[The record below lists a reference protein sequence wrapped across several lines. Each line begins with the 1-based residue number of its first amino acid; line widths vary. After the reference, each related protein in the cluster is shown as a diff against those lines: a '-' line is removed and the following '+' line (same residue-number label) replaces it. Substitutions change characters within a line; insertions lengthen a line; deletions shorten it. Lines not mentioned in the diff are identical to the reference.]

1 MQKHYQLLTVDELQ
15 KDEAEILEVLS
26 AIRDGRLSNDI
37 KLLNY
42 YRELPV
48 SFEASI
54 DYLERGVV
62 DMRVHDLQ
70 AAAMLIEKETFI
82 KSDHLAHD
90 VIAKVIRIRKDRHL
104 AILGFFQYVQITAE
118 RRLFVRVRV
127 SERHDA
133 TFHYNNQLI
142 HGQIEDISFG
152 GISIAAPKGSVM
164 EENVTGMVSISLPT
178 ARLEVSGKLLKVD
191 EDDSSAKH
199 IIELGVDNRSERV
212 ISQFI
217 FSQQSRI
224 IRELK
229 DLFGSGPDNLIP

>member
-1 MQKHYQLLTVDELQ
+1 MFAHGYLCIIAAATDGPTAPGYQGQRQIMTRTCTQSIFPDPVMQKHYQLLTVDDLQ
-15 KDEAEILEVLS
+15 QDEAAILGVLS
-26 AIRDGRLSNDI
+26 SIRDGRLPNDI

-70 AAAMLIEKETFI
+70 AAAMMIEKETFI

-90 VIAKVIRIRKDRHL
+90 VIAKVLRIRKDRHL

-133 TFHYNNQLI
+133 TFHHDNQLI

-178 ARLEVSGKLLKVD
+178 ARLEVSG
-191 EDDSSAKH
+191 
-199 IIELGVDNRSERV
+199 
-212 ISQFI
+212 
-217 FSQQSRI
+217 
-224 IRELK
+224 
-229 DLFGSGPDNLIP
+229 